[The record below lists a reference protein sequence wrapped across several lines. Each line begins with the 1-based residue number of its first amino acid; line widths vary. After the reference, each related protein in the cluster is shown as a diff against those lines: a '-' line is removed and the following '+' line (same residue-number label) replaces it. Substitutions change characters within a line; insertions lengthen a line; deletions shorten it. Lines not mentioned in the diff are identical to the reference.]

1 MRSPRISS
9 VSPSTTEARPA
20 ISPEAAQVGELVTIA
35 STRLRP
41 CDQELRQE
49 RWEAREIILTWAPC
63 RVGLP
68 RPDAIIP
75 QIDYLLQISW
85 RLLHVRSI
93 RTAEREN
100 PYHGSVWGMSHSAQ
114 RGGMAIRR

>member
-1 MRSPRISS
+1 MPNNRIRSPWISS

-35 STRLRP
+35 STKLRP

-68 RPDAIIP
+68 RPDAIVP
-75 QIDYLLQISW
+75 QLKYCFQ
-85 RLLHVRSI
+85 R
-93 RTAEREN
+93 AGGC
-100 PYHGSVWGMSHSAQ
+100 PMSAQ
-114 RGGMAIRR
+114 SEPLSAKT